1 MRMTKKELASICSLL
16 IAGAAFGAVTDV
28 VTASFEDGAAP
39 STGWTG
45 AGTPIATN
53 YEYAAASVGYPMS
66 GDHTKVLPIDD
77 AVTYAPASAQSGVVL
92 LDMMVQASV
101 PDDELEFPEGSENV
115 QIAVGVSSNSMLQV
129 WCTPKGGD
137 GAAWCDL
144 VQVADESWHRVT
156 FVFDYTAGFA
166 QVRVDGEPKM
176 TSNGYL
182 TPSTDEPAT
191 GAWYKLA
198 TDSSSSLASVQVVGS
213 TGIDDFVIKS
223 GTAGEAAAV
232 AASTT
237 VAGSTDGIQ
246 NSWFDKYGLGWNTSN
261 TVINATSGMTV
272 AQKYEAGLDP
282 LSDDKLEIKAIAMSA
297 DKATFTLPPTD
308 PAPGKAVKLYSAT
321 SSDFSTGKDDGT
333 PVNGTTVELNLP
345 GADAP
350 VKYYRLETVNAE

>member
-77 AVTYAPASAQSGVVL
+77 AVKYAPDSAQSGAVL

-101 PDDELEFPEGSENV
+101 PDDVLEFPDGSEGV
-115 QIAVGVSSNSMLQV
+115 QIAVGVSSNCWLQV
-129 WCTPKGGD
+129 WCKPKGENA
-137 GAAWCDL
+137 AAWCDL

-156 FVFDYTAGFA
+156 LVFDYTAGFA

-176 TSNGYL
+176 TANGYL
-182 TPSTDEPAT
+182 TPSDSQTEN

-198 TDSSSSLASVQVVGS
+198 AGTQLNSVQVVGS

-223 GTAGEAAAV
+223 GTATEVAAATPV
-232 AASTT
+232 N
-237 VAGSTDGIQ
+237 GSTDGIL
-246 NSWFDKYGLGWNTSN
+246 NSWFDKYGLGWGTAN

-282 LSDDKLEIKAIAMSA
+282 LSDDKLEIKAMAMSA

-308 PAPGKAVKLYSAT
+308 PAPGKAVNLVSSTT
-321 SSDFSTGKDDGT
+321 SNFADETTEET
-333 PVNGTTVELNLP
+333 PVNGVTTVEINLP
-345 GADAP
+345 STGEP
-350 VKYYRLETVNAE
+350 VRYYRLETK